1 MLKRVGCRC
10 CCQLNQ
16 LKDYFWMR
24 GYLSCIYGGDAE
36 SSFRHS
42 NGWTYESDV
51 KLSEGDVGRWRL
63 ISNGSSKR
71 PDAMSGDCE
80 YR

>member
-1 MLKRVGCRC
+1 MPDQVKTCRLLVLLPTKR
-10 CCQLNQ
+10 
-16 LKDYFWMR
+16 FWMG

-42 NGWTYESDV
+42 NGWPYESDV

-63 ISNGSSKR
+63 ISNSPSQH
-71 PDAMSGDCE
+71 PVAMPGGLE

>member
-1 MLKRVGCRC
+1 MLQRVGCWC

-51 KLSEGDVGRWRL
+51 ELRVKATWVDGVSSRTVQANTQSRVGKL
-63 ISNGSSKR
+63 
-71 PDAMSGDCE
+71 
-80 YR
+80 

>member
-1 MLKRVGCRC
+1 
-10 CCQLNQ
+10 
-16 LKDYFWMR
+16 MR
-24 GYLSCIYGGDAE
+24 GYFSCIYRGDAE

-42 NGWTYESDV
+42 NDWTYESDV

-63 ISNGSSKR
+63 SSRLISNGSSNHPVAR
-71 PDAMSGDCE
+71 SGDCG